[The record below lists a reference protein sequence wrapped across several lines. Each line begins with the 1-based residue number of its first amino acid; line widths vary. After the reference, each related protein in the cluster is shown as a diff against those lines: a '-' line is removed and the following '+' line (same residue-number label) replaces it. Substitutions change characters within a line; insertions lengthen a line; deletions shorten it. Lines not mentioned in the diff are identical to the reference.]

1 MKDSLLFISG
11 VCGLNIYSYDSP
23 LVTIDH
29 GHGWILN
36 GHFSL
41 VHVIDLNYFN
51 TALEKLRES
60 TRYEIENEAVR
71 TVLQFHLN
79 QTQLRLEELQ
89 MTKLRK
95 TRSIDWIGSA
105 WKWIAGSPDAA
116 DWDYILR
123 SLNEVVN
130 NNNHQYRVNEK
141 LFNGTREAIEK
152 ANEMMVHVN
161 AISKSVKEENLE
173 LLDLSKVLILKEQ
186 VSEVVQACQMA
197 KTGIVNTNLLDREE
211 IHRLI
216 LEEESLPY
224 QNVIEAIEHG
234 SASVYSNGTLLL
246 YVLSMPKVK
255 PDSYRLLMTRAAII
269 NGQHIVLDYE
279 KMLINQDE
287 TFGINNDCPS
297 IGNYSICAPKSLTK
311 LPEDACIARLLKGG
325 NAKCHFEPSNSIII
339 EMIDETSLF
348 LTNFWGKIQGKNY
361 ENVLNGTYVILL
373 NNETIVV
380 GNQTFTSR
388 STRVVQ
394 ALPPA
399 LTNVTS
405 NGLKLNLDYIHELS
419 VTNIRHL
426 RKLGETFHFSL
437 IIDTVA
443 LTILASICYVIWRKV
458 NTTIYFPRLNHS
470 INQDQLN
477 AHFKDLRQEL
487 PHQRDA
493 DV

>member
-1 MKDSLLFISG
+1 
-11 VCGLNIYSYDSP
+11 
-23 LVTIDH
+23 
-29 GHGWILN
+29 
-36 GHFSL
+36 
-41 VHVIDLNYFN
+41 
-51 TALEKLRES
+51 
-60 TRYEIENEAVR
+60 
-71 TVLQFHLN
+71 
-79 QTQLRLEELQ
+79 
-89 MTKLRK
+89 
-95 TRSIDWIGSA
+95 
-105 WKWIAGSPDAA
+105 
-116 DWDYILR
+116 
-123 SLNEVVN
+123 
-130 NNNHQYRVNEK
+130 
-141 LFNGTREAIEK
+141 
-152 ANEMMVHVN
+152 MMVHIN

-224 QNVIEAIEHG
+224 QNSIEAIEHG
-234 SASVYSNGTLLL
+234 SASVYSNGTLL
-246 YVLSMPKVK
+246 
-255 PDSYRLLMTRAAII
+255 MTRAAII
-269 NGQHIVLDYE
+269 NGQHVVLDYE

-287 TFGINNDCPS
+287 TFGIKNDCSS
-297 IGNYSICAPKSLTK
+297 IGNYSICAPKSLAR
-311 LPEDACIARLLKGG
+311 LPEDGCIARLLKGG
-325 NAKCHFEPSNSIII
+325 NAKCHFEPSSSIII
-339 EMIDETSLF
+339 EMMDETSLF

-361 ENVLNGTYVILL
+361 ENVLNGTYVVLL

-388 STRVVQ
+388 STRMVQ

-437 IIDTVA
+437 IFDTVA
-443 LTILASICYVIWRKV
+443 LTILASICYVIWRKIT
-458 NTTIYFPRLNHS
+458 TTIYFPRLNRS
-470 INQDQLN
+470 IKQDQPN